1 MAFHNSTWR
10 STRCAT
16 FFEEVR
22 PLLRSITSQPLM
34 RPGCEPGD
42 TCFSVPLDVAMGS
55 KFVTW
60 NRSVQAFQWLEYISK
75 PVVDPIRLGVDEH
88 ASALMYA
95 AMRGSSSAQPY
106 TVRYEYTTKVVSRTG
121 PYRILHEIPPD
132 AEQLR
137 VSSSYRKDLRPVYR
151 AQVSACL
158 SK

>member
-10 STRCAT
+10 STRCAA

-121 PYRILHEIPPD
+121 PYRTLHEIPPD